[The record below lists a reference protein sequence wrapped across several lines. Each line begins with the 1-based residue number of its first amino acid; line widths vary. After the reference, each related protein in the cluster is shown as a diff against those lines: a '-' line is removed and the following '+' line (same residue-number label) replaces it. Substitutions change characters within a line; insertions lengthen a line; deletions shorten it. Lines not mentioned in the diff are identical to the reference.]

1 MRGVCFRCSEDGTIV
16 SNQMESLDQVQQDRR
31 VIDDFTEHTLQGISG
46 GISRLVYV
54 ATLRDLAT
62 GRYHHAGLSSIYSE
76 AVVDQAL
83 RLCHEELFER
93 ILETALELQENELR
107 TCLHAFEAEP
117 RGIAARWLEH
127 EFYKFLIPS
136 DVPLYLRKLFCS
148 NLAVLLQLI
157 VAEDSTRR

>member
-1 MRGVCFRCSEDGTIV
+1 MKNLEQFHQIR
-16 SNQMESLDQVQQDRR
+16 QVVENFSDR
-31 VIDDFTEHTLQGISG
+31 TLQSISG
-46 GISRLVYV
+46 NVSRLLYV

-62 GRYHHAGLSSIYSE
+62 GRYHHGGLASLYSE

-93 ILETALELQENELR
+93 LLETALETQENELR
-107 TCLHAFEAEP
+107 ACLGGFEAAP
-117 RGIAARWLEH
+117 REIAARWLEH

-148 NLAVLLQLI
+148 NLAILLQLI
-157 VAEDSTRR
+157 VAENSTRQ

>member
-1 MRGVCFRCSEDGTIV
+1 MTNLEQFHQVRQVVENFSE
-16 SNQMESLDQVQQDRR
+16 R
-31 VIDDFTEHTLQGISG
+31 TLQSISG
-46 GISRLVYV
+46 NVSRLLYV

-62 GRYHHAGLSSIYSE
+62 GQYHHVGLASLYSE
-76 AVVDQAL
+76 AAVDQAL

-93 ILETALELQENELR
+93 ILETALETQENELR
-107 TCLHAFEAEP
+107 TCLGAFEVAP
-117 RGIAARWLEH
+117 REIAARWLEH

-148 NLAVLLQLI
+148 NLAILLQLI